1 MNNGTEVAEQMNEQT
16 KSTMIT
22 LSNYIDGKLVAP
34 QSGKY
39 LDIHNPS
46 IGEVYAKLPD
56 SDGQDVKLAVEAA
69 QKAFPGWSETPA
81 EKRSQILMKIVAGI
95 EAHFDKLVMA
105 ESVDNGKPLKLAR
118 TVDIPRAA
126 SNFYFYASALMHFAS
141 ESHYM
146 EEGAINYTLRKP
158 IGVVGCIS
166 PWNLPLYL
174 FTWKIAPALATG
186 NCVVA
191 KPSEVTP
198 MTAYLLSEICMEAG
212 LPAGVL
218 NIVHGLG
225 NKVGQAISEHPKIPA
240 ISFTGG
246 TSTGAHIAKTAA
258 PMFKKLSLEL
268 GGKNPAI
275 IFADCNYDN
284 MLKTVMRSSFANQGQ
299 ICLCGSRIFV
309 ERPIYEKFKKDFV
322 ERTKQLQIGD
332 PLDDHTN
339 LGAVVSEQHMNKILS
354 YVELAKQ
361 ECGTVLTGGK
371 RAQLTG
377 RCENGWFV
385 EPTIIEGLKYD
396 CRTNQ
401 EEIFGPV
408 VTIMPFDKEEEVLLY
423 ANSTQYGLASTVW
436 TENLTRAHRM
446 ANALKTGIIWI
457 NCWLLR
463 DLRTP
468 FGGMKDSG
476 VGREGGWEA
485 MRFFTE
491 PKNVCIK
498 Y

>member
-1 MNNGTEVAEQMNEQT
+1 MNKGTATSDTAKGPAATE
-16 KSTMIT
+16 IT
-22 LSNYIDGKLVAP
+22 TISNYIDGKLIAP
-34 QSGKY
+34 QSAQY
-39 LDIHNPS
+39 LDVYNPS
-46 IGEVYAKLPD
+46 IGQVYAKLPD
-56 SDGQDVKLAVEAA
+56 SDERDVQLATEAA
-69 QKAFPGWSETPA
+69 RKAFPQWAATPA
-81 EKRSQILMKIVAGI
+81 EKRSQILMKIVSGI
-95 EAHFDKLVMA
+95 EKQFDKLVLA
-105 ESVDNGKPLKLAR
+105 ESIDNGKPVKLAH

-126 SNFYFYASALMHFAS
+126 SNFFFYASALMHFAS
-141 ESHYM
+141 ESHSM

-191 KPSEVTP
+191 KPSEITP
-198 MTAYLLSEICMEAG
+198 MTAYLLSEICIEAG
-212 LPAGVL
+212 LPPGVL

-225 NKVGQAISEHPKIPA
+225 NKVGQAISEHPQIPA

-246 TSTGAHIAKTAA
+246 TVTGAHIAKVAA

-275 IFADCNYDN
+275 IFADCNYEQ

-299 ICLCGSRIFV
+299 ICLCGSRIFI
-309 ERPIYEKFKKDFV
+309 ERPIYEQFKKDFV
-322 ERTKQLQIGD
+322 EKTKQLKTGD
-332 PLDDHTN
+332 PLEEASN
-339 LGAVVSEQHMNKILS
+339 LGAVVSEAHMSKILS
-354 YVELAKQ
+354 YVDLAKQ
-361 ECGTVLTGGK
+361 EGGKILTGGK
-371 RAQLTG
+371 RAMVGG

-385 EPTIIEGLKYD
+385 EPTIIEGLAYD

-408 VTIMPFDKEEEVLLY
+408 VTIMPFDTEEEVLGY

-436 TENLTRAHRM
+436 TENLTRAHRI
-446 ANALKTGIIWI
+446 ANELKTGIIWI

-468 FGGMKDSG
+468 FGGMKNSG